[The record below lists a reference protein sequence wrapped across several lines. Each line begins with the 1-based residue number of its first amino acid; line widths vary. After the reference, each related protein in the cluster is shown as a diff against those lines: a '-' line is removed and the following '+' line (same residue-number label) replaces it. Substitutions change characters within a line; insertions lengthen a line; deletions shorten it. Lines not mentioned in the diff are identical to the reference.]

1 MSDQYKMGITVM
13 SYLQSLGLNMLTI
26 GEAVDDRNLEKSY
39 NIIINNPNIS
49 KDEFLKIMQIEEVD
63 Y

>member
-1 MSDQYKMGITVM
+1 MTEQYKMGITVM
-13 SYLQSLGLNMLTI
+13 NYLQSLGLNMLTI